1 MSHKELLELLDEV
14 ASTLFFF
21 SDDYRV
27 GEKYDRES
35 VADLYFRVEDILAEL
50 KEEAQK

>member
-1 MSHKELLELLDEV
+1 LNHKELLELLDEV

-50 KEEAQK
+50 KKEAEK